1 MRRVSSILDNFQAA
15 KGALDLTVHTR
26 DLRNSASSP
35 SLLPFVSCR
44 LVKNLLDSDA
54 PVYGIL
60 PYQLYGPGCCA
71 VRPERMCYRVEHH
84 MITNNTQAETRRIN
98 YMFKKLSLVLT
109 GALACAS
116 FSVQAEDWRAW
127 NIHNDG
133 HPNTAAMD
141 RFSELVSEATG
152 GEINVEVFHG
162 GVLGSQ
168 PDALEQVRL
177 GAIEIGNF
185 NLGPIGPIVKEANL
199 VSLPFIFK
207 SVPHMFR
214 VLEGEA
220 GETIAAAMAEAG
232 IKPLAWVDAG
242 ARSFYSQ
249 KPINTPA
256 DVEGLKIRV
265 MNNDLYTSMISAM
278 GGNPSPMAFAEVQ
291 QALKTGVVD
300 GAENNFPSFKSVGHY
315 EVTTHYSLSEHL
327 IIPECICVNT
337 AKFDALSEDMQAA
350 VRGAAEEAALY
361 QRELW
366 AVQSGQAREEVEAAG
381 IVVNEIAD
389 KGPFQDAMV
398 AVYDEY
404 LAANPDMAD
413 LVEMAKN
420 TE

>member
-1 MRRVSSILDNFQAA
+1 
-15 KGALDLTVHTR
+15 
-26 DLRNSASSP
+26 
-35 SLLPFVSCR
+35 
-44 LVKNLLDSDA
+44 
-54 PVYGIL
+54 
-60 PYQLYGPGCCA
+60 
-71 VRPERMCYRVEHH
+71 
-84 MITNNTQAETRRIN
+84 
-98 YMFKKLSLVLT
+98 MFKKLSLALT
-109 GALACAS
+109 GTLMCLSINANA
-116 FSVQAEDWRAW
+116 AESWRAW

-141 RFSELVSEATG
+141 RFSELVDKATD
-152 GEINVEVFHG
+152 GEVTVEVFHG

-185 NLGPIGPIVKEANL
+185 NLGPIGPMVKEANL

-214 VLEGEA
+214 VLDGEA
-220 GETIAAAMAEAG
+220 GDIMSAAMADAG
-232 IKPLAWVDAG
+232 VQPLAWVDAG

-249 KPINTPA
+249 KPINTPD
-256 DVEGLKIRV
+256 DVKGLKIRV

-278 GGNPSPMAFAEVQ
+278 GGNPSPMAFSEVQ

-300 GAENNFPSFKSVGHY
+300 GAENNFPSFKNVGHY

-337 AKFDALSEDMQAA
+337 AKFAALSPELQTA

-366 AVQSGQAREEVEAAG
+366 SVQSGEARKEVEAAG
-381 IVVNEIAD
+381 IEVNEIAD
-389 KGPFQDAMV
+389 KGPFQEAMV
-398 AVYDEY
+398 KVYDDY
-404 LAANPDMAD
+404 LAANPDMAK
-413 LVEMAKN
+413 LVEMAQS

>member
-1 MRRVSSILDNFQAA
+1 
-15 KGALDLTVHTR
+15 
-26 DLRNSASSP
+26 
-35 SLLPFVSCR
+35 
-44 LVKNLLDSDA
+44 
-54 PVYGIL
+54 
-60 PYQLYGPGCCA
+60 
-71 VRPERMCYRVEHH
+71 
-84 MITNNTQAETRRIN
+84 
-98 YMFKKLSLVLT
+98 MFKKLSLVLT
-109 GALACAS
+109 GALACLS
-116 FSVQAEDWRAW
+116 FSANAENWRAW

-141 RFSELVSEATG
+141 RFSELVDKATG
-152 GEINVEVFHG
+152 GEITVEVFHG

-185 NLGPIGPIVKEANL
+185 NLGPIGPMVKEANL

-232 IKPLAWVDAG
+232 VKPLAWVDAG

-265 MNNDLYTSMISAM
+265 MNNDLYTSMISAL

-300 GAENNFPSFKSVGHY
+300 GAENNFPSFKNVGHY

-337 AKFDALSEDMQAA
+337 AKFDGLSAEMQEAL
-350 VRGAAEEAALY
+350 RGAAQEAALY

-366 AVQSGQAREEVEAAG
+366 AVQSEQARKDVEAAG
-381 IVVNEIAD
+381 IEVNEIAD
-389 KGPFQDAMV
+389 KGPFQDAM
-398 AVYDEY
+398 AKVYDDY
-404 LAANPDMAD
+404 LAANPDMAK
-413 LVEMAKN
+413 LVEMAQS

>member
-1 MRRVSSILDNFQAA
+1 MFNRLSTTLIGAA
-15 KGALDLTVHTR
+15 AAVT
-26 DLRNSASSP
+26 
-35 SLLPFVSCR
+35 LLGSV
-44 LVKNLLDSDA
+44 
-54 PVYGIL
+54 
-60 PYQLYGPGCCA
+60 A
-71 VRPERMCYRVEHH
+71 V
-84 MITNNTQAETRRIN
+84 AET
-98 YMFKKLSLVLT
+98 
-109 GALACAS
+109 
-116 FSVQAEDWRAW
+116 WRAW

-141 RFSELVSEATG
+141 RLVELVGEKTG
-152 GEINVEVFHG
+152 GEITLEVFHG

-168 PDALEQVRL
+168 PDALEQVRI
-177 GAIEIGNF
+177 GAIEVGNF
-185 NLGPIGPIVKEANL
+185 NLGPIGPMVKEANL

-214 VLEGEA
+214 VLDGEA
-220 GETIAAAMAEAG
+220 GEIMAAAMADAG
-232 IKPLAWVDAG
+232 VMPLAWVDAG

-249 KPINTPA
+249 KPINSPA
-256 DVEGLKIRV
+256 DVAGLKIRV

-278 GGNPSPMAFAEVQ
+278 GGNPTPMAFSEVQ

-337 AKFDALSEDMQAA
+337 AKFNALSPELQKALREAA
-350 VRGAAEEAALY
+350 QEAALF

-366 AVQSGQAREEVEAAG
+366 AIQSEQARKEVEEAG
-381 IVVNEIAD
+381 IKVNEIAD
-389 KGPFQDAMV
+389 KGPFQSAMA

-404 LAANPDMAD
+404 LAANPDMKK
-413 LVEMAKN
+413 LVEIAQS